1 MKIYKIGQD
10 FDNYKFFVFKENDEL
25 NKGIW
30 DFRGQSLI
38 SGWKGLNLELFR
50 DKRKKKDK
58 RSEDFDA
65 SCFFSGHLIVNKRT
79 SLLLSEKLK
88 DQIEVLPVNVVGNT
102 SEYYFINVLNTI
114 KSLNLDI
121 TRSAFSGGE
130 KISSYIEA
138 FSVDLFLSKNE
149 SDVQEVIDSK
159 LAAAALILEPPS
171 NFISETGTV
180 RIAYDADAELFSD
193 ESEQIYKSQGMA
205 AFHKNETDNEN
216 IPLKEGPH
224 GKLLKTLSRIQQ
236 YMDTTIELTPLRL
249 AIVTARNSPSHMRVI
264 KTLREW
270 DVYVD
275 EAFFLGGMSKD
286 KVLKAFNAHIF
297 FDDQDVHLDG
307 ARKVVPSAKVPYS
320 SDSPLRTFEK

>member
-114 KSLNLDI
+114 KSLN
-121 TRSAFSGGE
+121 
-130 KISSYIEA
+130 
-138 FSVDLFLSKNE
+138 
-149 SDVQEVIDSK
+149 
-159 LAAAALILEPPS
+159 
-171 NFISETGTV
+171 
-180 RIAYDADAELFSD
+180 
-193 ESEQIYKSQGMA
+193 
-205 AFHKNETDNEN
+205 
-216 IPLKEGPH
+216 
-224 GKLLKTLSRIQQ
+224 
-236 YMDTTIELTPLRL
+236 TI
-249 AIVTARNSPSHMRVI
+249 
-264 KTLREW
+264 
-270 DVYVD
+270 
-275 EAFFLGGMSKD
+275 
-286 KVLKAFNAHIF
+286 
-297 FDDQDVHLDG
+297 
-307 ARKVVPSAKVPYS
+307 RK
-320 SDSPLRTFEK
+320 RW

>member
-102 SEYYFINVLNTI
+102 SEYYFSIIDNQHVINKIPEILSVLMHF
-114 KSLNLDI
+114 LP
-121 TRSAFSGGE
+121 
-130 KISSYIEA
+130 YIFMCA
-138 FSVDLFLSKNE
+138 
-149 SDVQEVIDSK
+149 
-159 LAAAALILEPPS
+159 P
-171 NFISETGTV
+171 
-180 RIAYDADAELFSD
+180 
-193 ESEQIYKSQGMA
+193 
-205 AFHKNETDNEN
+205 
-216 IPLKEGPH
+216 
-224 GKLLKTLSRIQQ
+224 
-236 YMDTTIELTPLRL
+236 
-249 AIVTARNSPSHMRVI
+249 
-264 KTLREW
+264 
-270 DVYVD
+270 
-275 EAFFLGGMSKD
+275 
-286 KVLKAFNAHIF
+286 
-297 FDDQDVHLDG
+297 
-307 ARKVVPSAKVPYS
+307 
-320 SDSPLRTFEK
+320 